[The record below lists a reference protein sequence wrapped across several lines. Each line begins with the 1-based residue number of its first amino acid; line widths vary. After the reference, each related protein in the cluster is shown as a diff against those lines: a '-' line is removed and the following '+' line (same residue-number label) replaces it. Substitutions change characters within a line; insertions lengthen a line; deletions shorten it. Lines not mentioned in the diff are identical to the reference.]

1 MLNNFR
7 RFLSSISTSAD
18 SHNSSYSVNIDYI
31 EIPIEE
37 WSHKVVMNFL
47 YKEQFFELMNK
58 VAKLKYEGPDLLKS
72 NQVLQQELSVHED
85 EITELLTRVEK
96 VKLKQGYYRRK
107 QLEQEYESITPRSGG
122 TSSKSIPVTIGA
134 SSATSSHHSSSSSS
148 SPSSSS
154 SHRQKLNKAPNSSS
168 SYHPHHH
175 QQQHYTSNLMGTV
188 KLSSTLDHSQLLM
201 QQQQQQQRHHHLM
214 NPNGVYNNIN
224 NNNNSSTFSKSEAPL
239 SGGMQAYSMLCSTFL
254 TQEDNINSN
263 NNNNNGDSSSTSS
276 SLSSRKQFQSNGGL
290 TFDANA
296 RINPQRTTHNNHHHS
311 PKTISTSPLNVFPP
325 NTPPPT
331 RSQDGTLQI
340 NDRRYE
346 LLKETFKK
354 QLKESQLLAERS
366 YRLQKFKNCFTG
378 SDATSLIYRMIS
390 EGIASAT
397 RFDAIDIG
405 NKMIKDGFIKHV
417 LGSEDFKDE
426 SLQYYIINEDKAIT
440 EDRSSSSKTLSS
452 AFFVE
457 EDRSITKDITT
468 PATTDLIMNGQIGKK
483 MLTLITNPDT
493 LLEALVFSQNI
504 LSEKEKQGIEIVKK
518 KLSRLKYPVSDVQ
531 LPAIVQDLTIPER
544 FCYNYLNPNRIPRNK
559 KELLEKID
567 GAQFLTI
574 GLAVICTN
582 SLGGEIYSF
591 ALLVGTFLV
600 EFSDRAFL
608 ALVREKDFNCVDFI
622 ELSTIKEKENIELC
636 LKTVSKCCC
645 KWNER
650 QVGKN
655 SNSKTFVT
663 ELFRWIDIP
672 DSTVQRVVS
681 QIETAVDYYP
691 INSKSIILHKDQLD
705 AIIKIADMREG
716 GISPSLRQVLE
727 DCSSSHSK
735 KLTFRTHADLDE
747 FCFLLKN
754 TNILNSV
761 QNLLLTAFDK
771 NFFCQYRENINL
783 PNSEPILYETCQSLG
798 LDRGF
803 TNSTSICKIDDKY
816 SCAFQ
821 GHGIAKKLELPSSVS
836 TSIES
841 SPSPYQYFPCS
852 VPLPHRS
859 Q

>member
-7 RFLSSISTSAD
+7 RFITSISSSAD

-58 VAKLKYEGPDLLKS
+58 VAKLKYEGPDLLKT
-72 NQVLQQELSVHED
+72 NETLQHELSVHED
-85 EITELLTRVEK
+85 EITELLSRVER

-107 QLEQEYESITPRSGG
+107 QLEQEYESGSGVGGGARTPRTAD
-122 TSSKSIPVTIGA
+122 TSNKSIPVTIA
-134 SSATSSHHSSSSSS
+134 SSSS
-148 SPSSSS
+148 SPTS
-154 SHRQKLNKAPNSSS
+154 
-168 SYHPHHH
+168 PHHNH
-175 QQQHYTSNLMGTV
+175 KGATSHYNQQHNSTTSQLMGTV
-188 KLSSTLDHSQLLM
+188 QLSSTLDNSQL
-201 QQQQQQQRHHHLM
+201 QQQRHLMMNGGMNSNTTVLSQSMRTPTTSNNFHHQHH
-214 NPNGVYNNIN
+214 N
-224 NNNNSSTFSKSEAPL
+224 NNLNHEPPL
-239 SGGMQAYSMLCSTFL
+239 SGMQAYSMLCSTFL
-254 TQEDNINSN
+254 TQEN
-263 NNNNNGDSSSTSS
+263 NDTNTSS
-276 SLSSRKQFQSNGGL
+276 SSMASTTRKQRPRSNGGL
-290 TFDANA
+290 TFDARA
-296 RINPQRTTHNNHHHS
+296 LRSDHNKGNHS
-311 PKTISTSPLNVFPP
+311 PKTTASPLNVFPP
-325 NTPPPT
+325 TASPPT
-331 RSQDGTLQI
+331 RSQDGTLQM
-340 NDRRYE
+340 NEKRYE

-366 YRLQKFKNCFTG
+366 YRLQKYKNCFTG

-426 SLQYYIINEDKAIT
+426 SMQYYIINEDKT
-440 EDRSSSSKTLSS
+440 VPEDRTSSSKTLAS
-452 AFFVE
+452 AIFVE
-457 EDRSITKDITT
+457 EDRAITKDITT
-468 PATTDLIMNGQIGKK
+468 PATTDLIMNGQVGKK
-483 MLTLITNPDT
+483 ILTLISNPDT
-493 LLEALVFSQNI
+493 LLEALVFSPSS
-504 LSEKEKQGIEIVKK
+504 LSEKEKQGMEIVKK
-518 KLSRLKYPVSDVQ
+518 KISRLKYPVSEVQ
-531 LPAIVQDLTIPER
+531 LPAVIQDLTIPER
-544 FCYNYLNPNRIPRNK
+544 FCYNYLNPNRIPRSK
-559 KELLEKID
+559 KEALEKID
-567 GAQFLTI
+567 GTQFLTI

-582 SLGGEIYSF
+582 SLGGEFYSF
-591 ALLVGTFLV
+591 ALLIGTFLV

-608 ALVREKDFNCVDFI
+608 ALVREKDYNCVDFI

-650 QVGKN
+650 AAGKN

-681 QIETAVDYYP
+681 QIETVVDNYP
-691 INSKSIILHKDQLD
+691 INSKSIILHKDQID
-705 AIIKIADMREG
+705 TIIKIADLRER

-727 DCSSSHSK
+727 DCSASHAK

-747 FCFLLKN
+747 FCLLLKN

-771 NFFCQYRENINL
+771 NFFCQYCENINL
-783 PNSEPILYETCQSLG
+783 PNSEPILYENCQSLG
-798 LDRGF
+798 LDRGLD
-803 TNSTSICKIDDKY
+803 STTICKIDDKY
-816 SCAFQ
+816 SCAFN
-821 GHGIAKKLELPSSVS
+821 GHGIAKKLELPPSLA
-836 TSIES
+836 TSEI
-841 SPSPYQYFPCS
+841 SPSTYQYFPCNI
-852 VPLPHRS
+852 PLPHRS
-859 Q
+859 QKDQ